1 MLNLIF
7 IQVEMET
14 ADESAAAAS
23 VEQVE
28 TQEQLEEDEVR
39 SNITLFVLQKTVTD
53 QWTENH
59 CWMIVS
65 SMLIN

>member
-1 MLNLIF
+1 
-7 IQVEMET
+7 MET
-14 ADESAAAAS
+14 ADESAAATS
-23 VEQVE
+23 IEQVE

-39 SNITLFVLQKTVTD
+39 TNKTLFVLQKTVTD
-53 QWTENH
+53 QRTESH